1 MGNIQ
6 TPIEGGGKIDKKAK
20 REARANAQHE
30 AAMKED
36 TGDDAADASG
46 TPVEKEHKQQ
56 REKKDEKGTHKK
68 KNKKHDNKD
77 KKDKKEKKEKK
88 AKKPDDV
95 DDVGDE
101 KKEGEALMYG
111 DKEVKA
117 LVNTLRNFNTSGN
130 VSHEDFY
137 EEMRM
142 HQLANCFDHKLRLY
156 ITLEVVCGSTMV
168 AKSVMENKNYISKII
183 SQVNMP
189 QADIIWAFNV
199 YVHVNPDCLR
209 GFAHV
214 LKVLY
219 DEDWAE
225 EHTILDYYNDD
236 SHVKEPGFEEARGAA
251 APFLKWLQVA
261 EADDDDSEENLDE

>member
-1 MGNIQ
+1 MVDEESKQDAEKKVKKERN
-6 TPIEGGGKIDKKAK
+6 EKHDKK
-20 REARANAQHE
+20 E
-30 AAMKED
+30 
-36 TGDDAADASG
+36 
-46 TPVEKEHKQQ
+46 
-56 REKKDEKGTHKK
+56 
-68 KNKKHDNKD
+68 
-77 KKDKKEKKEKK
+77 KKEKKEKK
-88 AKKPDDV
+88 AKKPDEV
-95 DDVGDE
+95 DEVSDE
-101 KKEGEALMYG
+101 KKEGAALMYG

-117 LVNTLRNFNTSGN
+117 LVNTLRSFNTSGN

-142 HQLANCFDHKLRLY
+142 HQLASCFDHKLRLY
-156 ITLEVVCGSTMV
+156 ITLEVVCGSTMT
-168 AKSVMENKNYISKII
+168 AKSVMENKNYISKMI

-236 SHVKEPGFEEARGAA
+236 SHVKEPGFEKARGAA
-251 APFLKWLQVA
+251 VPFLKWLQI
-261 EADDDDSEENLDE
+261 ADADDSEENVEE